1 MIEVVPVNI
10 DYDPLVPLHGTTPY
24 HMLATNSLVQW
35 KMSLKGEAYFQGEV
49 SLKALILGSSEDDL
63 EVTQPATPDGGGDP
77 CISVRHSQL

>member
-1 MIEVVPVNI
+1 M
-10 DYDPLVPLHGTTPY
+10 
-24 HMLATNSLVQW
+24 SLVQW